1 MFILR
6 SIFSKAEGKKERVM
20 RKQGMEK
27 QSQDFFFL
35 FFLRL
40 TVKEE
45 SEETKLLRS
54 KLQKGHVRVCL
65 MKCSICGR

>member
-65 MKCSICGR
+65 MKYSICGR

>member
-1 MFILR
+1 
-6 SIFSKAEGKKERVM
+6 M

-45 SEETKLLRS
+45 SEETRLLRS

-65 MKCSICGR
+65 MKYSICGR